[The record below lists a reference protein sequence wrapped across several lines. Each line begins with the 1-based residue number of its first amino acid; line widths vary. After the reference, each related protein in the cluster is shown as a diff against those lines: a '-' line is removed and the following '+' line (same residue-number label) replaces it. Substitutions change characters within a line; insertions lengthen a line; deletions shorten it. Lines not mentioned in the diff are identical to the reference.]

1 MKLNVV
7 DEIVAGAGWRR
18 ASRDHEKAAQILS
31 EALRSNLKRLLKT
44 PNQSA
49 AGKNVTRNSVA
60 SATLLNR
67 QRAMAPHG

>member
-49 AGKNVTRNSVA
+49 AKNVTRNSVA